1 MPSVKYRRRSDYIYK
16 IQAFDLKHNYTV
28 YQVTIRIQMS
38 KYTIDIPL
46 KTNSMYF
53 ITSLELYKL
62 KI

>member
-16 IQAFDLKHNYTV
+16 IQVFDLKHNYTV

-53 ITSLELYKL
+53 ITSLELYK
-62 KI
+62 

>member
-28 YQVTIRIQMS
+28 YQVTIHIQMS

-53 ITSLELYKL
+53 ITSLELYK
-62 KI
+62 